1 MTHLVANLLLM
12 VLPIFFN
19 VHYPALYVLQEE
31 ENFSSSSYFLHLD
44 GLALLSVGRLQSGL
58 AARVKGWD
66 ALTISK
72 KANQPSLAYLGL
84 HLGRERILEHSLALG
99 VIHLSEQ
106 SLYSSCQLGIDLPL
120 CSVLSSWALA
130 SPRSPSRTAC
140 M

>member
-12 VLPIFFN
+12 VLPILFN

-66 ALTISK
+66 ALTIDKS
-72 KANQPSLAYLGL
+72 QSTLPGL
-84 HLGRERILEHSLALG
+84 PG
-99 VIHLSEQ
+99 
-106 SLYSSCQLGIDLPL
+106 
-120 CSVLSSWALA
+120 
-130 SPRSPSRTAC
+130 SPSGS
-140 M
+140 